1 MGQST
6 NVFIQAPSA
15 QLQQSLS
22 SQQLFGAQ
30 QPSWRY
36 GSQTGP
42 INQTAQ
48 LTNQINI
55 GKVGHIQEIQG
66 QNLQT
71 TQFSPQFNN
80 PQPVRVNY
88 GPHGSSGSIKMLSP
102 PPNTISGQYTNIMI
116 GQSYVQPQH
125 QPQAQVSFQNR
136 QFNMLQSQPL
146 QYPGFAR

>member
-1 MGQST
+1 M
-6 NVFIQAPSA
+6 
-15 QLQQSLS
+15 QQSLS
-22 SQQLFGAQ
+22 SQQLFGVQ

-36 GSQTGP
+36 GSQTTA

-55 GKVGHIQEIQG
+55 GKVGHTQEMQG
-66 QNLQT
+66 QTLQA
-71 TQFSPQFNN
+71 TQLSTQFNN
-80 PQPVRVNY
+80 PQPVRLNY
-88 GPHGSSGSIKMLSP
+88 GPSGSSGSIKMLSP

-116 GQSYVQPQH
+116 GQSQI

>member
-1 MGQST
+1 MGQQSA
-6 NVFIQAPSA
+6 NIFIPAPST

-36 GSQTGP
+36 GSQTTA

-55 GKVGHIQEIQG
+55 GKIGHTQEMQG
-66 QNLQT
+66 QALQT
-71 TQFSPQFNN
+71 TQPSSQFNN

-88 GPHGSSGSIKMLSP
+88 GPNGPSGSIKMLSP

-116 GQSYVQPQH
+116 GQSQSQV

-136 QFNMLQSQPL
+136 QFSMLQSQPL